1 MEDLAKIFIGSTTV
15 AAVLIWLGK
24 VIINK
29 GFDAALETFKNKL
42 ALLKIEHEI
51 KYSKLH
57 EERATIL
64 KQMFEDLY
72 QLEVDL
78 RHLTSHSQGPEW
90 TEDNTRYDK
99 AYEQLQKSVRQ
110 LETSRIYFTS
120 DFCDSL
126 EDSLKNGHSII
137 QGMMEARDDAK
148 SQKESYQYGDPIKF
162 EEGEK
167 PLQKWRKQ
175 RDRVESE
182 IKERRLELAEI
193 FRELIGVEK
202 EKN

>member
-1 MEDLAKIFIGSTTV
+1 MELGLEYSYQGLVAKLYLV
-15 AAVLIWLGK
+15 NRN
-24 VIINK
+24 NK
-29 GFDAALETFKNKL
+29 TN
-42 ALLKIEHEI
+42 
-51 KYSKLH
+51 
-57 EERATIL
+57 
-64 KQMFEDLY
+64 
-72 QLEVDL
+72 EV
-78 RHLTSHSQGPEW
+78 
-90 TEDNTRYDK
+90 TE
-99 AYEQLQKSVRQ
+99 
-110 LETSRIYFTS
+110 
-120 DFCDSL
+120 
-126 EDSLKNGHSII
+126 
-137 QGMMEARDDAK
+137 K